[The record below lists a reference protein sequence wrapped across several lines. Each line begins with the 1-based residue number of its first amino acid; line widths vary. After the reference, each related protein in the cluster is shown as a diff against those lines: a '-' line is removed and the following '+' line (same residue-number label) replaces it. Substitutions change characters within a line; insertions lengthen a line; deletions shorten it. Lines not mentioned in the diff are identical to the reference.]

1 MSLIW
6 GFNTGEQLIKLT
18 TKIHVCAFA
27 FKGFVM
33 QIYFELQNF
42 KKMHSKVF
50 VQPSFVH
57 CQPPIQSSK
66 ISKNNAL

>member
-1 MSLIW
+1 MY
-6 GFNTGEQLIKLT
+6 TYA
-18 TKIHVCAFA
+18 VV

>member
-1 MSLIW
+1 MSFIW
-6 GFNTGEQLIKLT
+6 GLNTGEQLVKLV
-18 TKIHVCAFA
+18 TKIPVCAVA

-50 VQPSFVH
+50 VQPSLVH

-66 ISKNNAL
+66 ISKDNAL